1 MKTTTIGLDLA
12 KNVFPVHGVDDAGR
26 TVLRKKLRRAEVL
39 SFFGSL
45 PPALVGI
52 EACGGAHHWARELSK
67 LGHDVRLMPPAYVKP
82 YVKRGKT
89 DAIDAEAIC
98 EAVTRPTMR
107 FVAPKSEEQQSA
119 GVELKVRQLL
129 VQQRTR
135 CVNAL
140 RGHLAE
146 FGIVAAKGMGK
157 VSDLV
162 AVVRDLED
170 DRLPDAAREALLDL
184 TRQIETADDGIRRLE
199 TRLVRR
205 SRTDERARRLA
216 TIPGVG
222 AITAA
227 ALQATAVDPAAF
239 RSARHFAAWLGLT
252 PRANSSGG
260 RERRG
265 GISKQ
270 GNRMLRSLL
279 VLGAT
284 ARLRYLRAAPERAD
298 WASRL
303 LARRPFKVV
312 AVALANKMARVAWAL
327 LVRGGTYRM
336 ATPASWLFEIGRP
349 YRLIEGKRCQ
359 RGDDSNRSASRS
371 RVTPCPS
378 TRLQARH
385 FDGALA
391 PLSSSGS
398 ATVPVA
404 QRDRTHDRTYLAG
417 FAN

>member
-12 KNVFPVHGVDDAGR
+12 KNVFQVHGVDEADR
-26 TVLRKKLRRAEVL
+26 VLRKKLRRAEVL
-39 SFFGSL
+39 TFFGSL

-89 DAIDAEAIC
+89 DALDAEAIC

-107 FVAPKSEEQQSA
+107 FVAPKSEEQQSS

-129 VQQRTR
+129 QQRTR

-157 VSDLV
+157 VSELV
-162 AVVRDLED
+162 AVVRDMED
-170 DRLPDAAREALLDL
+170 NRLPLAAREALLDL
-184 TRQIETADDGIRRLE
+184 ARQIEAADDGIRRLE

-227 ALQATAVDPAAF
+227 ALQATAVDPSAF

-260 RERRG
+260 KERRG

-284 ARLRYLRAAPERAD
+284 AQLRYLRTAPERAE

-312 AVALANKMARVAWAL
+312 AVALANKMARIAWAL

-336 ATPASWLFEIGRP
+336 AA
-349 YRLIEGKRCQ
+349 
-359 RGDDSNRSASRS
+359 SAS
-371 RVTPCPS
+371 
-378 TRLQARH
+378 
-385 FDGALA
+385 
-391 PLSSSGS
+391 
-398 ATVPVA
+398 
-404 QRDRTHDRTYLAG
+404 
-417 FAN
+417 